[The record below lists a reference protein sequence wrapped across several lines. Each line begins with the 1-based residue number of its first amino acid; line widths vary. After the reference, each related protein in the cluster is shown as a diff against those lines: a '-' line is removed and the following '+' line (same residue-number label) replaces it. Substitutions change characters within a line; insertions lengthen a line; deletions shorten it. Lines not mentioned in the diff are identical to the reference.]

1 MHIEIFAYLVGVD
14 VAKKK
19 YKVAKTTFLDQPE
32 ETETTSWPRETGLN
46 PYVALRMMQENREQ
60 YTFYEEQIQ
69 SARMRNFFNDRQ
81 QKIIS
86 KYLP

>member
-1 MHIEIFAYLVGVD
+1 MD

-19 YKVAKTTFLDQPE
+19 YKFVKTAFLDQPAE
-32 ETETTSWPRETGLN
+32 ETETTWWPRETGLN